1 MATACTPP
9 QWLEGRGG
17 NQVGLPISASGG
29 WAARG
34 ITAHRVRHELSGSK
48 LQFAPEGADRRIPVA
63 CGPARLSMGAGQT
76 GHHSQT
82 AAGLMGAPPAPTPG
96 GRRGE
101 SGELKEW
108 RRPAALFPTT
118 ARPAVPD
125 ETAPL
130 SSGPLDRPLK
140 RQHVMMCSVPDRD
153 GTPTAF
159 QRQVAHLY
167 RLTGA
172 SVEHDRDL
180 GGNQVDVW
188 VVERTTAGTE
198 VRLVV
203 ECKDLTEPTG
213 VGHVNAL
220 ATKMDLLRSK
230 SLADVGVLVSRSDF
244 TRPAR
249 RAAATHGIRLV
260 MFDDLQYV
268 VQAPTRVV
276 LEDVRNA
283 IDQARRLSGN
293 FKEALR
299 SPERLSSFEVDG
311 LNAEITKALREY
323 QLILDRHRIVP
334 PGNADARRALG
345 SVARL
350 EDATDQTLDA
360 LYYFRRVDEAISE
373 ANNGLPPAGRSEAD
387 YAAANS
393 VRLRD
398 LEQARSQ
405 LRFRLRRLEETCD
418 RLMPD

>member
-1 MATACTPP
+1 
-9 QWLEGRGG
+9 
-17 NQVGLPISASGG
+17 
-29 WAARG
+29 
-34 ITAHRVRHELSGSK
+34 
-48 LQFAPEGADRRIPVA
+48 
-63 CGPARLSMGAGQT
+63 
-76 GHHSQT
+76 
-82 AAGLMGAPPAPTPG
+82 
-96 GRRGE
+96 
-101 SGELKEW
+101 
-108 RRPAALFPTT
+108 
-118 ARPAVPD
+118 
-125 ETAPL
+125 
-130 SSGPLDRPLK
+130 
-140 RQHVMMCSVPDRD
+140 MMWSVPDRD

-159 QRQVAHLY
+159 ERQVAHLY
-167 RLTGA
+167 RLAGA
-172 SVEHDRDL
+172 SVEHNRDV

-188 VVERTTAGTE
+188 VIERTAAGTD

-203 ECKDLTEPTG
+203 ECKDLAEPTG

-220 ATKMDLLRSK
+220 ATKVELLRSK

-249 RAAATHGIRLV
+249 SAAATHGIRLV
-260 MFDDLQYV
+260 MFDDLQHI

-299 SPERLSSFEVDG
+299 SPEQLSSFELDG
-311 LNAEITKALREY
+311 LHTEITKALREY
-323 QLILDRHRIVP
+323 RLMIDRHRTTP
-334 PGNADARRALG
+334 PGNAEARRALG

-373 ANNGLPPAGRSEAD
+373 ANNGLPPAGRTEAD

-405 LRFRLRRLEETCD
+405 LRFRLKRLEETCD
-418 RLMPD
+418 RLMLD